1 MKKRL
6 WIVQRHLIETADAQ
20 QRWDHA
26 YQYLVQWSAA
36 SLRGTS
42 QETSCQERTNEN
54 RDVCTSLYA
63 AASASADH

>member
-1 MKKRL
+1 MKKRQ
-6 WIVQRHLIETADAQ
+6 WIVRRHIIKMADAQ

-63 AASASADH
+63 AASADH